1 MVFLE
6 TTALPTD
13 ILDNSS
19 KSVRDAIPDHLYN
32 LTEVIGF
39 VLGEGQRDARRIA
52 LEVHQST
59 IRAKQA
65 WRSFHNHWQHSLD
78 QVDFPA
84 AREAARYLEKQGAG
98 VVITSIHMGDLLSV
112 LLHLGRTCK
121 LSKPIIVIRDR
132 HWSAEEELV
141 INVFRR
147 SDLEV
152 QIARH
157 HLCNV
162 RSLVNQLRKG
172 AIVVAL
178 LDLSRKWGQTTPVQ
192 FLGQAM
198 NLVRGPAELAVLA
211 GADILPIVCHFSRCD
226 IPVANAGSVIRPRHR
241 KNEPLAVRVQRIT
254 QQLAKIAGQQIMETP
269 GQWQH
274 WHLVPQML
282 HADGAR

>member
-1 MVFLE
+1 M
-6 TTALPTD
+6 
-13 ILDNSS
+13 DNSS
-19 KSVRDAIPDHLYN
+19 KGNPSAIPDNLFN

-39 VLGEGQRDARRIA
+39 VLGEGQRETRRIA

-59 IRAKQA
+59 SRGKQD
-65 WRSFHNHWQHSLD
+65 WRNFHKRWRNSLD
-78 QVDFPA
+78 QIDFPA
-84 AREAARYLEKQGAG
+84 AHEAAGYLEKQAAG

-112 LLHLGRTCK
+112 LLHLGQIRK
-121 LSKPIIVIRDR
+121 FSKPIMVIRER
-132 HWSAEEELV
+132 LWSAEEERV
-141 INVFRR
+141 IDVFRR

-152 QIARH
+152 RIVRH

-178 LDLSRKWGQTTPVQ
+178 SDLSRKWGQTTTVQ

-211 GADILPIVCHFSRCD
+211 GADILPIICHFSRCD
-226 IPVANAGSVIRPRHR
+226 TPVANAASVIRPRHR
-241 KNEPLAVRVQRIT
+241 KGEPLAAHVQRIT
-254 QQLAKIAGQQIMETP
+254 QQLAKIAAQQIMQTP

-274 WHLVPQML
+274 WHLVHHML
-282 HADGAR
+282 CTDATQ